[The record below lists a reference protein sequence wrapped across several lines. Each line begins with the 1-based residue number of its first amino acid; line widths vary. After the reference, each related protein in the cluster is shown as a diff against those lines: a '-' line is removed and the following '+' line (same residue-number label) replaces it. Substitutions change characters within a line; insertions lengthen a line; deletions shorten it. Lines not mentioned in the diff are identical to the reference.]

1 MCSINMCSNN
11 WDPNSTQSDVEFL
24 SVDSVTICQTQK
36 KTVKKWTSANTR
48 RTRIFLVRVE
58 LPLCTPYCYKYG
70 RKDCLCHGR
79 KFDSRRRA
87 PLHLTYQKR
96 ITDYLLG
103 GPRIH
108 YFCKII
114 ILRCI
119 YPKSHK
125 LCNISSFGQFSLFYC

>member
-1 MCSINMCSNN
+1 MRPEL
-11 WDPNSTQSDVEFL
+11 DPVRCGIFKRWFGNHMSD
-24 SVDSVTICQTQK
+24 SK
-36 KTVKKWTSANTR
+36 KDGEKMNIGEHKENTN
-48 RTRIFLVRVE
+48 FKVLVRVE

-119 YPKSHK
+119 YPKNHK